1 MFKEEEIINGC
12 KKSDSVSQRKLYEHF
27 EKKMLAV
34 CMRYTK
40 NRMEAE
46 DILQEA
52 FVKVFTNI
60 KDFRNDCPLEQWIKK
75 ININTALKFLR
86 KQILVLPASDSI
98 MLENYGEEENLAI
111 SNYNFLELINMIQQ
125 LPSGYQVVFNLY
137 AIEGYNHREISEML
151 GISEGTSKSQYARA
165 KATLQQIILQK
176 SSYEFNLSAKTDNLK

>member
-12 KKSDSVSQRKLYEHF
+12 KKSDSVSQSKLYEHF

-52 FVKVFTNI
+52 FVKIFINI
-60 KDFRNDCPLEQWIKK
+60 ENFRNDCPLDQWVKK
-75 ININTALKFLR
+75 IIINTALKFIR
-86 KQILVLPASDSI
+86 KQILVLPASDSLI
-98 MLENYGEEENLAI
+98 LENYSDGEELAL
-111 SNYNFLELINMIQQ
+111 SNYNFLELINMIQR

-165 KATLQQIILQK
+165 KATLQQMIQQN
-176 SSYEFNLSAKTDNLK
+176 SYEINLGAKTSNLK

>member
-27 EKKMLAV
+27 EKKMFVV

-52 FVKVFTNI
+52 FVKVFLNI
-60 KDFRNDCPLEQWIKK
+60 ENFRNDCPLDQWIKK
-75 ININTALKFLR
+75 IIINTALKVIR
-86 KQILVLPASDSI
+86 KQVLVLPASDSI
-98 MLENYGEEENLAI
+98 ILENYSDGEQPPL
-111 SNYNFLELINMIQQ
+111 SSYSFLELINMIQK
-125 LPSGYQVVFNLY
+125 LPAGYQVIFNLY
-137 AIEGYNHREISEML
+137 AIEGYNHREISVML

-165 KATLQQIILQK
+165 KVTLQQMIQQH
-176 SSYEFNLSAKTDNLK
+176 SYENKLEYPNK